1 MSNKIN
7 HIDSQLSCFHCGDNC
22 QNNSIKIE
30 EKIFCC
36 NGCKSVYEILN
47 QNNLCTYYELN
58 EQPGIGQK
66 QEIRKDKFAFLD
78 NESIKTKLIQF
89 TNGKQ
94 TQLAFYLPQI
104 HCSSC
109 LWLLENIQTI
119 NDGIINAN
127 VNFSK
132 KEIFISYDENKTNL
146 REVVETLTQIG
157 YEPHLSL
164 NDLSEKD
171 LHKIDRTRWYKIG
184 IAGFCFA
191 NIMMMSFAD
200 YLSFSNHVDSKISL
214 FFKGLSILLSLPV
227 LLYSATEFFKS
238 AWSGLKNK
246 YLNIDLP
253 VALALIITF
262 SRSIYEISMGIGA
275 GYLDSFSGIVFFML
289 IGRWLQA
296 RTYRTISFDRDYKSF
311 FPIALNVI
319 KDNSIVA
326 TEISKVKQNDVIQ
339 IHSHE
344 IIPVDS
350 ILSKGRAEIDYSFV
364 SGESLPVN
372 INVGEMV
379 YAGGKQLGS
388 MIELIVVKEVSQSY
402 LTNLWNNP
410 VFKKH
415 DKVNVSIYD
424 TIGKYFTYVVLIIG
438 FVAGIYWNIK
448 GQNILM
454 WNAITT
460 VLIVACPCALLLSQN
475 YTNGN
480 ILRLFGLNKFYLRTP
495 DLIEQFGK
503 INHIVLDKTG
513 TITQANGSNVRYQ
526 GQVISN
532 EDKLIIAS
540 LAKQS
545 SHPAS
550 KLVFDYFNVDNVVE
564 VSNFKEIQGKGIEG
578 WINDKYIKIGSES
591 FVGNYNSDNEI
602 KGSKVLISI
611 DGLILGVFSISN
623 KYRYGI
629 TNLVDKLK
637 KNFSLSLIS
646 GDNDNELKNVETI
659 IGKDSEVL
667 FNQSP
672 QQKLEYIQKLQN
684 QHHLNVMMVGDGLN
698 DSGALKQSNIGIAV
712 ADSTNTFTPSS
723 DCIIEATS
731 LTKLNNF
738 IQLAKDSKNIILLT
752 FIISAVYNVIGLY
765 YSVRGI
771 LSPVIAAILMP
782 SSSITIILL
791 TYGLTEILAK
801 KHNLKKSIK

>member
-1 MSNKIN
+1 MKKDIN
-7 HIDSQLSCFHCGDNC
+7 HIDSQTSCYHCGDLC
-22 QNNSIKIE
+22 QNKDIKIDD
-30 EKIFCC
+30 KTFCC
-36 NGCKSVYEILN
+36 HGCKSVFEILN
-47 QNNLCTYYELN
+47 QNNLCAYYELN
-58 EQPGIGQK
+58 DKPGTGQK

-78 NESIKTKLIQF
+78 NDSIKSKLIQF

-94 TQLAFYLPQI
+94 TQLTFYLPQI

-119 NDGIINAN
+119 NEGIINSN

-132 KEIFISYDENKTNL
+132 KEIFIAYDELKTTL
-146 REVVETLTQIG
+146 REVVETLAKIG

-171 LHKIDRTRWYKIG
+171 IHKIDRTRWYKIG

-200 YLSFSNHVDSKISL
+200 YLSFSNHVDASIAT
-214 FFKGLSILLSLPV
+214 FFKGLSVLLSLPV
-227 LLYSATEFFKS
+227 LFYSATEFFKS

-319 KDNSIVA
+319 KDNNIVA

-339 IHSHE
+339 IHSNE

-350 ILSKGRAEIDYSFV
+350 ILSKGKAEIDYSFV

-388 MIELIVVKEVSQSY
+388 MIELVVVKEVSQSY

-415 DKVNVSIYD
+415 EKVNVSLYD
-424 TIGKYFTYVVLIIG
+424 TIGKYFTYAVLLIG
-438 FVAGIYWNIK
+438 ITAGMYWGYMGKNT
-448 GQNILM
+448 LM

-480 ILRLFGLNKFYLRTP
+480 ILRLFGLNKFYLRSP
-495 DLIEQFGK
+495 DLIEKFSK

-532 EDKLIIAS
+532 ENKLLIAS

-550 KLVFDYFNVDNVVE
+550 KLVFEYLNLENVLE
-564 VSNFKEIQGKGIEG
+564 VTNFKEIHGKGIEG
-578 WINDKYIKIGSES
+578 WINEKHIKIGSETYIEK
-591 FVGNYNSDNEI
+591 FNSRNEI
-602 KGSKVLISI
+602 KGSKVLVSI
-611 DGLILGVFSISN
+611 DGEVLGVFVITN
-623 KYRYGI
+623 KYRFGI
-629 TNLVDKLK
+629 SNLLENLK
-637 KNFSLSLIS
+637 KNYSLSLIS

-659 IGKDSEVL
+659 LGKDSEVL

-672 QQKLEYIQKLQN
+672 QQKLEYISQLQH
-684 QHHLNVMMVGDGLN
+684 QHHLNVMMIGDGLN
-698 DSGALKQSNIGIAV
+698 DSGALKQSDIGIAV
-712 ADSTNTFTPSS
+712 ADTANTFTPSS
-723 DCIIEATS
+723 DCIIEASS
-731 LTKLNNF
+731 LTKLSHF
-738 IQLAKDSKNIILLT
+738 IQLAKDSKNIILGT
-752 FIISAVYNVIGLY
+752 FVISAIYNVIGLY
-765 YSVRGI
+765 YSVQGI

-782 SSSITIILL
+782 SSSITIIFL

-801 KHNLKKSIK
+801 KHHLKNK